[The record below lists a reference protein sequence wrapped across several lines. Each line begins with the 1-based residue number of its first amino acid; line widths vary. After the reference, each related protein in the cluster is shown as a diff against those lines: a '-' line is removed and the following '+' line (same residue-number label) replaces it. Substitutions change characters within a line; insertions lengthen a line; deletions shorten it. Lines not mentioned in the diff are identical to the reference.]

1 MGGFLRCR
9 RRREN
14 QVVFRSNIGH
24 DWAVENMP
32 LLHHAW
38 ETPRTRVFLAK
49 SGRLSVALRSA
60 VGIIVFS
67 IFSFALAQTPPGP
80 EASPT
85 AKASPEPTPIPLTT
99 VVSEM
104 QSTMTTLEEIDTSAA
119 RVQSNTDAIVT
130 KLSQLTG
137 EMNPRLAE
145 DSKLLATSPSLDILY
160 RVKLTWQDLGRN
172 LNALAREL
180 TQHAASLEQELVD
193 LNRLAKTWRTTLES
207 AKQSNAPVQPL
218 QTAVD
223 SIEQRRQALEASRA
237 RVLTLLSEISDEE
250 MRIRRT
256 LSSVEQSQIRAL
268 RDLLVRDSP
277 PIWRLRAG
285 LRQEWQNRSGESF
298 GSQLK
303 AAVAFSRRLPFC
315 FLVHASLLVVI
326 AWVLQ
331 KMRHSIRELA
341 RDKPDLQRSLPIL
354 DLPVSTAFVL
364 TVLGSPL
371 IYPQA
376 PRLLDA
382 LLGTL
387 ALIPAVAILR
397 RLLDRSL
404 SPILYWLVI
413 MYFVDQLRMLVVSL
427 PELVRFLFLAQMVGG
442 SVFLFWLLRSR
453 LLNTTAAR
461 ASTRV
466 VKAIRAIAMSGLVF
480 LPASTLAN
488 IFGYVDLGHLIGMI
502 FLRSVYIAALL
513 YTLKRIIEGLVII
526 ALEVQPLASLRVV
539 TLHREMLKQR
549 TSRVLEFLAVLFWL
563 NFMLGFFGLT
573 TPAMTG
579 LRAALTASLTIGSL
593 SISLGGIL
601 AFIIAIWASL
611 LVSRFVRFVLE
622 EDVYSHLV
630 LERGIPYAIS
640 TMLHYAILLVG
651 FFVAL
656 GALGI
661 DLTKITILAGAF
673 SVGIGF
679 GLQNVINNFVSG
691 LILLFE
697 RPIKIGDIIEVS
709 GNTGEVRQ
717 IGIRASIIRTKD
729 GSEVIVPNGLLISGQ
744 VTNWTLTD
752 RGRAVEV
759 SVSVAPTADLHQ
771 VSELLKRIAIDHPD
785 VAKGP
790 PPQVHV
796 TSVTATAVAFQL
808 RVWTE
813 RNEAWAQV
821 RSDLSVDINQALAR
835 EKILMA

>member
-1 MGGFLRCR
+1 
-9 RRREN
+9 
-14 QVVFRSNIGH
+14 
-24 DWAVENMP
+24 MP
-32 LLHHAW
+32 LLHHARQ
-38 ETPRTRVFLAK
+38 THRKRVFLTR
-49 SGRLSVALRSA
+49 SGRLSLALRSA
-60 VGIIVFS
+60 VGIVVLS
-67 IFSFALAQTPPGP
+67 IFSLAVAQTPPGP
-80 EASPT
+80 QASPT
-85 AKASPEPTPIPLTT
+85 AKASPEPTPIPLTG
-99 VVSEM
+99 VLSEM
-104 QSTMTTLEEIDTSAA
+104 QSTMTTLEEIDASAA
-119 RVQSNTDAIVT
+119 RVQSNTDAIAT

-145 DSKLLATSPSLDILY
+145 DSKLLTTSPSLDILY
-160 RVKLTWQDLGRN
+160 PIKLTWQDFARN
-172 LNALAREL
+172 LNALARDL
-180 TQHAASLEQELVD
+180 TQHATSLEQELVD
-193 LNRLAKTWRTTLES
+193 LSRLAKTWRTTLEF
-207 AKQSNAPVQPL
+207 AKQSNAPL
-218 QTAVD
+218 QSAVD

-237 RVLTLLSEISDEE
+237 RVLSLLGEISAEE
-250 MRIRRT
+250 MRTRRT

-298 GSQLK
+298 ASQLK
-303 AAVAFSRRLPFC
+303 AAAAFSRRLPFC
-315 FLVHASLLVVI
+315 FLIHASLLVVI
-326 AWVLQ
+326 AWILQ
-331 KMRHSIRELA
+331 KMRHGIRELA
-341 RDKPDLQRSLPIL
+341 RDKPDLQRALPIL

-376 PRLLDA
+376 PRLLQA
-382 LLGTL
+382 FLGTV
-387 ALIPAVAILR
+387 ALIPTVAILG
-397 RLLDRSL
+397 RLLDRSS

-413 MYFVDQLRMLVVSL
+413 MYFVDQLRVLVVVL
-427 PELVRFLFLAQMVGG
+427 PELARFLFLAQMFGG

-453 LLNTTAAR
+453 LLKTTVAG
-461 ASTRV
+461 ASTRL
-466 VKAIRAIAMSGLVF
+466 VKAMRAIAIIGLVF
-480 LPASTLAN
+480 LPAAALAN
-488 IFGYVDLGHLIGMI
+488 ILGYVDLGHLIGMI

-513 YTLKRIIEGLVII
+513 YTLIRIIEGLII
-526 ALEVQPLASLRVV
+526 VALEMQPLASLRVV

-573 TPAMTG
+573 TPTMTG

-651 FFVAL
+651 FFLAL

-744 VTNWTLTD
+744 VTNWTLSD

-759 SVSVAPTADLHQ
+759 SVSVAPTADPHQ
-771 VSELLKRIAIDHPD
+771 VTELLRSIAVDHPD
-785 VAKGP
+785 VAKDP

-796 TSVTATAVAFQL
+796 TGVSATAAAFQL

-821 RSDLSVDINQALAR
+821 RSDLSVAINQALAR
-835 EKILMA
+835 EKILMAQ

>member
-1 MGGFLRCR
+1 L
-9 RRREN
+9 
-14 QVVFRSNIGH
+14 
-24 DWAVENMP
+24 
-32 LLHHAW
+32 
-38 ETPRTRVFLAK
+38 
-49 SGRLSVALRSA
+49 
-60 VGIIVFS
+60 S
-67 IFSFALAQTPPGP
+67 IFSLAVAQTPPGP
-80 EASPT
+80 QASPT
-85 AKASPEPTPIPLTT
+85 AKASPEPTPIPLTG
-99 VVSEM
+99 VLSEM
-104 QSTMTTLEEIDTSAA
+104 QSTMTTLEEIDASAA
-119 RVQSNTDAIVT
+119 RVQSNTDAIAT

-145 DSKLLATSPSLDILY
+145 DSKLLTTSPSLDILY
-160 RVKLTWQDLGRN
+160 PIKLTWQDFARN
-172 LNALAREL
+172 LNALARDL
-180 TQHAASLEQELVD
+180 TQHATSLEQELVD
-193 LNRLAKTWRTTLES
+193 LSRLAKTWRTTLEF
-207 AKQSNAPVQPL
+207 AKQSNAPL
-218 QTAVD
+218 QSAVD

-237 RVLTLLSEISDEE
+237 RVLSLLGEISAEE
-250 MRIRRT
+250 MRTRRT

-298 GSQLK
+298 ASQLK
-303 AAVAFSRRLPFC
+303 AAAAFSRRLPFC
-315 FLVHASLLVVI
+315 FLIHASLLVVI
-326 AWVLQ
+326 AWILQ
-331 KMRHSIRELA
+331 KMRHGIRELA
-341 RDKPDLQRSLPIL
+341 RDKPDLQRALPIL

-376 PRLLDA
+376 PRLLQA
-382 LLGTL
+382 FLGTV
-387 ALIPAVAILR
+387 ALIPTVAILG
-397 RLLDRSL
+397 RLLDRSS

-413 MYFVDQLRMLVVSL
+413 MYFVDQLRVLVVVL
-427 PELVRFLFLAQMVGG
+427 PELARFLFLAQMFGG

-453 LLNTTAAR
+453 LLKTTVAG
-461 ASTRV
+461 ASTRL
-466 VKAIRAIAMSGLVF
+466 VKAMRAIAIIGLVF
-480 LPASTLAN
+480 LPAAALAN
-488 IFGYVDLGHLIGMI
+488 ILGYVDLGHLIGMI

-513 YTLKRIIEGLVII
+513 YTLIRIIEGLII
-526 ALEVQPLASLRVV
+526 VALEMQPLASLRVV

-573 TPAMTG
+573 TPTMTG

-651 FFVAL
+651 FFLAL

-744 VTNWTLTD
+744 VTNWTLSD

-759 SVSVAPTADLHQ
+759 SVSVAPTADPHQ
-771 VSELLKRIAIDHPD
+771 VTELLRSIAVDHPD
-785 VAKGP
+785 VAKDP

-796 TSVTATAVAFQL
+796 TGVSATAAAFQL

-821 RSDLSVDINQALAR
+821 RSDLSVAINQALAR
-835 EKILMA
+835 EKILMAQ

>member
-1 MGGFLRCR
+1 MSK
-9 RRREN
+9 EN
-14 QVVFRSNIGH
+14 QVVFRANIGH
-24 DWAVENMP
+24 DWAIQDMP
-32 LLHHAW
+32 SLDHAR
-38 ETPRTRVFLAK
+38 ETRRKRVFLTR
-49 SGRLSVALRSA
+49 SGMLSFALRSA
-60 VGIIVFS
+60 VRIIALS
-67 IFSFALAQTPPGP
+67 IFSWAAAETPSGSP
-80 EASPT
+80 ASPT
-85 AKASPEPTPIPLTT
+85 AKASPEPTPIPLAN

-104 QSTMTTLEEIDTSAA
+104 QSTMATFEEIDASAA
-119 RVQSNTDAIVT
+119 RVESNTASIVA

-137 EMNPRLAE
+137 EINPRLAE
-145 DSKLLATSPSLDILY
+145 DSKLLTTGPSLDILY
-160 RVKLTWQDLGRN
+160 RIKLTWQDFGRN

-180 TQHAASLEQELVD
+180 TQQAGNLEEELAN
-193 LNRLAKTWRTTLES
+193 LSRLDKTWRTTLDF
-207 AKQSNAPVQPL
+207 AKQSNTPVQPL
-218 QTAVD
+218 LTAVD

-237 RVLTLLSEISDEE
+237 RVLTLLGEISDEE

-256 LSSVEQSQIRAL
+256 LSSVEQSQLQAL

-277 PIWRLRAG
+277 PIWRLRTG

-298 GSQLK
+298 ASQLK
-303 AAVAFSRRLPFC
+303 AAVAFSRRVPFC
-315 FLVHASLLVVI
+315 FLIHASVLIAI
-326 AWVLQ
+326 AWALR
-331 KMRHSIRELA
+331 KMRHGIRELA
-341 RDKPDLQRSLPIL
+341 REKPDLQRALPIL
-354 DLPVSTAFVL
+354 DLPISTAFVL
-364 TVLGSPL
+364 TVLSSPL

-376 PRLLDA
+376 PRLLEA
-382 LLGTL
+382 LLGTF
-387 ALIPAVAILR
+387 ALIPTVVILR

-404 SPILYWLVI
+404 SAILYWLVI
-413 MYFVDQLRMLVVSL
+413 MYFIDQLRMLVVSL
-427 PELVRFLFLAQMVGG
+427 PELARFLFLAQMLGG

-453 LLNTTAAR
+453 QLNTTAAG
-461 ASTRV
+461 ASARF
-466 VKAIRAIAMSGLVF
+466 VKAMRAIAMIGLVF
-480 LPASTLAN
+480 LPAATLAN
-488 IFGYVDLGHLIGMI
+488 IFGYVDLGQLIGMI

-513 YTLKRIIEGLVII
+513 YTLIRIIEGLMAI
-526 ALEVQPLASLRVV
+526 ALEIQPLASLRVV

-563 NFMLGFFGLT
+563 NFMFGFFGLT
-573 TPAMTG
+573 TPALTG
-579 LRAALTASLTIGSL
+579 LRAALTASVAIGSL
-593 SISLGGIL
+593 SVSLGGIL
-601 AFIIAIWASL
+601 AFVIAIWASL
-611 LVSRFVRFVLE
+611 LISRFVRFVLE

-640 TMLHYAILLVG
+640 TMLHYTILLIG

-709 GNTGEVRQ
+709 GNMGEVRR
-717 IGIRASIIRTKD
+717 IGIRASIIRTAD

-744 VTNWTLTD
+744 VTNWTLSD

-759 SVSVAPTADLHQ
+759 SVTVAPNTDLPR
-771 VSELLKRIAIDHPD
+771 VVELLKSIAADHPQ
-785 VAKGP
+785 VAEKP

-796 TSVTATAVAFQL
+796 TSITASAVTVQL

-821 RSDLSVDINQALAR
+821 RTDLSVAINQTLAR

>member
-1 MGGFLRCR
+1 
-9 RRREN
+9 
-14 QVVFRSNIGH
+14 
-24 DWAVENMP
+24 MP
-32 LLHHAW
+32 LLHHARQ
-38 ETPRTRVFLAK
+38 THRKRVFLTR
-49 SGRLSVALRSA
+49 SGRLSLALRSA
-60 VGIIVFS
+60 VGIVVLS
-67 IFSFALAQTPPGP
+67 IFSLAVAQTPPGP
-80 EASPT
+80 QASPT
-85 AKASPEPTPIPLTT
+85 AKASPEPTPIPLTG
-99 VVSEM
+99 VLSEM
-104 QSTMTTLEEIDTSAA
+104 QSTMTTLEEIDASAA
-119 RVQSNTDAIVT
+119 RVQSNTDAIAT

-145 DSKLLATSPSLDILY
+145 DSKLLTTSPSLDILY
-160 RVKLTWQDLGRN
+160 PIKLTWQDFARN
-172 LNALAREL
+172 LNALARDL
-180 TQHAASLEQELVD
+180 TQHATSLEQELVD
-193 LNRLAKTWRTTLES
+193 LSRLAKTWRTTLEF
-207 AKQSNAPVQPL
+207 AKQSNAPL
-218 QTAVD
+218 QSAVD

-237 RVLTLLSEISDEE
+237 RVLSLLGEISAEE
-250 MRIRRT
+250 MRTRRT

-298 GSQLK
+298 ASQLK
-303 AAVAFSRRLPFC
+303 AAAAFSRRLPFC
-315 FLVHASLLVVI
+315 FLIHASLLVVI
-326 AWVLQ
+326 AWILQ
-331 KMRHSIRELA
+331 KMRHGIRELA
-341 RDKPDLQRSLPIL
+341 RDKPDLQRALPIL

-376 PRLLDA
+376 PRLLQA
-382 LLGTL
+382 FLGTV
-387 ALIPAVAILR
+387 ALIPTVAILG
-397 RLLDRSL
+397 RLLDRSS

-413 MYFVDQLRMLVVSL
+413 MYFVDQLRVLVVVL
-427 PELVRFLFLAQMVGG
+427 PELARFLFLAQMFGG

-453 LLNTTAAR
+453 LLKTTVAG
-461 ASTRV
+461 ASTRL
-466 VKAIRAIAMSGLVF
+466 VKAMRAIAIIGLVF
-480 LPASTLAN
+480 LPAAALAN
-488 IFGYVDLGHLIGMI
+488 ILGYVDLGHLIGMI

-513 YTLKRIIEGLVII
+513 YTLIRIIEGLII
-526 ALEVQPLASLRVV
+526 VALEMQPLASLRVV

-573 TPAMTG
+573 TPTMTG

-651 FFVAL
+651 FFLAL

-744 VTNWTLTD
+744 VTNWTLSD

-759 SVSVAPTADLHQ
+759 SVSVAPTADPHQ
-771 VSELLKRIAIDHPD
+771 VTELLRSIAVDHPD
-785 VAKGP
+785 VAKDP

-796 TSVTATAVAFQL
+796 TGVSATAAAFQL

-813 RNEAWAQV
+813 RNETWAQV
-821 RSDLSVDINQALAR
+821 RSDLSVAINQALAR
-835 EKILMA
+835 EKILMAQ

>member
-1 MGGFLRCR
+1 
-9 RRREN
+9 
-14 QVVFRSNIGH
+14 
-24 DWAVENMP
+24 MP
-32 LLHHAW
+32 LLHHAR
-38 ETPRTRVFLAK
+38 ETHRKRVFLSR
-49 SGRLSVALRSA
+49 SGRLSLALRSA
-60 VGIIVFS
+60 VGIVVFS
-67 IFSFALAQTPPGP
+67 ILSGAVAQNPPGP
-80 EASPT
+80 QASPT
-85 AKASPEPTPIPLTT
+85 AKASPEPTPIPLTG

-104 QSTMTTLEEIDTSAA
+104 QSTMNTLEEIDASAA
-119 RVQSNTDAIVT
+119 RVQSNTDTIVT

-137 EMNPRLAE
+137 EINPRLAE
-145 DSKLLATSPSLDILY
+145 DSKLLTTNPSLDILY
-160 RVKLTWQDLGRN
+160 RIKLTWQDFGRN

-193 LNRLAKTWRTTLES
+193 LNRLAKTWKTTLDF

-218 QTAVD
+218 QSAVD
-223 SIEQRRQALEASRA
+223 SIEQRRQTLEASRA
-237 RVLTLLSEISDEE
+237 RVLTLLGEISNEE

-277 PIWRLRAG
+277 PIWRLKAG

-298 GSQLK
+298 ASQLK

-315 FLVHASLLVVI
+315 FLIHASLLVVI

-331 KMRHSIRELA
+331 KMRHRIRELA
-341 RDKPDLQRSLPIL
+341 RDKPDLQRALPIL

-376 PRLLDA
+376 PRLLEV

-427 PELVRFLFLAQMVGG
+427 PELARFLFLTQMLGG

-453 LLNTTAAR
+453 LLKTTAAG
-461 ASTRV
+461 ASTRL
-466 VKAIRAIAMSGLVF
+466 VKAMRAIAMIGLVF
-480 LPASTLAN
+480 LPAATLAN
-488 IFGYVDLGHLIGMI
+488 IFGYVDLGYLIGMI
-502 FLRSVYIAALL
+502 FLRSAYIAALL
-513 YTLKRIIEGLVII
+513 YTLKRIIEGLITI
-526 ALEVQPLASLRVV
+526 ALEMQPLASLRVV
-539 TLHREMLKQR
+539 ALHREMLKQR
-549 TSRVLEFLAVLFWL
+549 TSRGLEFLAVLFWL

-573 TPAMTG
+573 TPTMTG

-593 SISLGGIL
+593 SISLGGIV
-601 AFIIAIWASL
+601 AFTIAIWASL
-611 LVSRFVRFVLE
+611 LVSRFIRFVLE

-630 LERGIPYAIS
+630 LERGVPYAIS
-640 TMLHYAILLVG
+640 TMLHYAILLIG

-673 SVGIGF
+673 SVGVGF

-697 RPIKIGDIIEVS
+697 RPIKIGDIIEVG
-709 GNTGEVRQ
+709 GNVGEVRR
-717 IGIRASIIRTKD
+717 IGIRASIIRTAD
-729 GSEVIVPNGLLISGQ
+729 GSEVIVPNALLISGQ
-744 VTNWTLTD
+744 VTNWTLSD

-759 SVSVAPTADLHQ
+759 SVTVAPNTDLPR
-771 VSELLKRIAIDHPD
+771 VVELLKSIAANHPQ
-785 VAKGP
+785 VAEKP

-796 TSVTATAVAFQL
+796 TSITASAVTAQL